1 MNILHILA
9 DPQPTEEATSKQ
21 IAMKFFMKIAE
32 LGSET
37 EVVNVDLYQE
47 PAPPVSFEQ
56 YRNFWYPVTIDGY
69 VPTKVDIEASSY
81 AIEQAE
87 KVLAADALVLSMPM
101 WNFGIP
107 GLVKS
112 WLDHILCPGLLYD
125 LSKEGSKPKHKL
137 KQVICLVSSDDAFK
151 EGDPRDA
158 LSPAITTMFE
168 NIGVEEISFAWAD
181 GQSPLAFADAE
192 NRKKDAIEMA
202 EELAEEV
209 LEANG
214 QPA

>member
-87 KVLAADALVLSMPM
+87 KVLAADALVLSMPL
-101 WNFGIP
+101 NFGIP
-107 GLVKS
+107 TWSNHG
-112 WLDHILCPGLLYD
+112 WTILCPGLLYD
-125 LSKEGSKPKHKL
+125 LSKEGKPG
-137 KQVICLVSSDDAFK
+137 ITD
-151 EGDPRDA
+151 GD
-158 LSPAITTMFE
+158 LSGF
-168 NIGVEEISFAWAD
+168 GRCV
-181 GQSPLAFADAE
+181 
-192 NRKKDAIEMA
+192 
-202 EELAEEV
+202 
-209 LEANG
+209 
-214 QPA
+214 